1 MSDYDAAADGVA
13 SYSAALAAKKA
24 RGDRGYPQKWPADAV
39 QRVSVSTLVPYAAN
53 ARTHSAGQIDQI
65 AASIRQWGF
74 TVPVLVDERSE
85 IIAGH
90 GRLLAAQQLGL
101 DTVPVMVAKGWT
113 PKQIRAYRLADNQ
126 LALNAAWDVKL
137 LAAELGEL
145 TDMAELIG
153 FSDDELLAILGG
165 RSGLTDPDEVPPL
178 PEEPVTKRG
187 DLWICGNH
195 RILCGDAT
203 SADDVARLLGPVK
216 PNLMVTDPPYGVE
229 YDADWRNR
237 ADRAN
242 GKPYGASAIGTV
254 TNDERLDWHEA
265 YALFPGEVA
274 YVWHAGRHASEVQRS
289 VEAAGFTIRCQVVW
303 AKTRFVIGRGD
314 YHWQHEPC
322 WYAVRKK
329 GNWTGDRSQST
340 LWTID
345 HQKSET
351 GHSAQKPIE
360 CMRRP
365 IVNNSSV
372 GQAVYDPFV
381 GSGTT
386 MIAAEM
392 EGRAAFCMEIS
403 EAYCDVARTRWEQ
416 FTGEKAERAA

>member
-1 MSDYDAAADGVA
+1 LVNDAEDEAMSSYDAAADGAA
-13 SYSAALAAKKA
+13 SYNAALAAKKA
-24 RGDRGYPQKWPADAV
+24 RGDHGYPVKWPADAV
-39 QRVSVSTLVPYAAN
+39 QRVAVSALVPYAAN
-53 ARTHSAGQIDQI
+53 ARTHSASQIGQI

-74 TVPVLVDERSE
+74 TMPVL
-85 IIAGH
+85 
-90 GRLLAAQQLGL
+90 
-101 DTVPVMVAKGWT
+101 VAKGWT
-113 PKQIRAYRLADNQ
+113 DKQIRAYRLADNQ

-145 TDMAELIG
+145 VDMAELIG

-165 RSGLTDPDEVPPL
+165 RQGLTDPDEAPPL
-178 PEEPVTKRG
+178 PEEPVTRRG

-203 SADDVARLLGPVK
+203 SAEDVARLLGPVK

-242 GKPYGASAIGTV
+242 GKPYGASAAIGLV
-254 TNDERLDWHEA
+254 TNDERLDWREA
-265 YALFPGEVA
+265 YALFPGQIA

-289 VEAAGFTIRCQVVW
+289 LEAATFAIRCQIVW
-303 AKTRFVIGRGD
+303 AKTRFVISRGD

-322 WYAVRKK
+322 WYAVRQK
-329 GNWTGDRSQST
+329 GHWTGDRSQST
-340 LWTID
+340 LWEID

-351 GHSAQKPIE
+351 GHSTQKPVE

-403 EAYCDVARTRWEQ
+403 EAYVDVAVNRWES